1 MLLQL
6 LMPYLQNMIFI
17 SNSSVNFNCV
27 TEKSIIRF
35 IKTEAKIVSP
45 NEAFTTPV
53 FVGGLVIIIALKKRE
68 SQVPGNMP
76 INKWQ
81 GSELK
86 N

>member
-1 MLLQL
+1 MMLLQL

-53 FVGGLVIIIALKKRE
+53 FARGVGYYYCPGKKE
-68 SQVPGNMP
+68 SPRS
-76 INKWQ
+76 Q
-81 GSELK
+81 GICQ
-86 N
+86 